1 MGSCMSRSGTSL
13 SSIKDIEPKREE
25 RLANS
30 LKNNYTSIMVER
42 IFVELTIA
50 YNAGVPK
57 PTMIYPISDQ
67 DDVKNIISR
76 LVERFKRY
84 GIDVNVDVADFF
96 FICIHDTCFNESGNG
111 QTLCCSNQKE
121 SGESGNIL
129 NDSGH
134 YQKES
139 GSVQSRNTLPQ
150 STHHIDPLICDRDI
164 SDYQIV

>member
-42 IFVELTIA
+42 IFIDLTIA

-57 PTMIYPISDQ
+57 PSMIYPISDQ

-84 GIDVNVDVADFF
+84 GIDVNVHVADFF
-96 FICIHDTCFNESGNG
+96 RVSIHDTCFN
-111 QTLCCSNQKE
+111 E